1 MNDSSTAFDAVVI
14 GLGQTGLSCAR
25 HLQRLGL
32 RFAVTDNREL
42 PPQLAQFRKE
52 FPHVTLAT
60 GRFDEELLANAREIL
75 LSPGISLQEAAIAR
89 ALARGTPVL
98 GDVELF
104 CRTAAAPIVAVTGS
118 NGKSTVVS
126 LVHAMALKA
135 GLASQL
141 GGNIGTPVLDLL
153 AAEQADLYVL
163 ELSSFQLELTR
174 SLNARAAAVLNI
186 SEDHMDRYD
195 SLATYTQAK
204 AAVYNGTGVMVINL
218 DDPRV
223 CAMREP
229 QRTCIGFSKATP
241 AGDNYGLQTIAG
253 VTWLMRGRT
262 RLIHAGELPLRGE
275 HNYLNALAALAL
287 GQAAGLPMP
296 AMLDA
301 LRSFEG
307 LPHRCQRVRVLGGV
321 DWINDSKGTNVGAS
335 CAAIESLAGDDNLIL
350 IAGGDG
356 KGADFSPLIA
366 AMKGRVRVVI
376 TLGRDGPAIARL
388 LPPDMPH
395 LPAQTMVEAVQ
406 HAADQARPG
415 DTVLLSPAC
424 ASFDMFTDY
433 AERGRCFAAAV
444 HALGDA

>member
-1 MNDSSTAFDAVVI
+1 MNDSSTAFDTVVI

-32 RFAVTDNREL
+32 RFAVTDNRDL

-52 FPHVTLAT
+52 FPDVTLAT
-60 GRFDEELLANAREIL
+60 GSFDEGLLENAREIL
-75 LSPGISLQEAAIAR
+75 LSPGISLQEPAIAR

-104 CRTAAAPIVAVTGS
+104 CRTAAAPIIAVTGS

-153 AAEQADLYVL
+153 AADQADLYVL

-174 SLNARAAAVLNI
+174 SMNARAAVVLNI
-186 SEDHMDRYD
+186 SADHMDRYD
-195 SLATYTQAK
+195 SLASYTQAK

-218 DDPRV
+218 DDPLV
-223 CAMREP
+223 NAMREP
-229 QRTCIGFSKATP
+229 QRSWIGFSNSAP
-241 AGDNYGLQTIAG
+241 GGDNFGLQTVRG
-253 VTWLMRGRT
+253 VTWLMHGQR
-262 RLIHAGELPLRGE
+262 RLIQAADLRLRGQ
-275 HNYLNALAALAL
+275 HNHLNALAALAL

-296 AMLDA
+296 VMLDA
-301 LRSFEG
+301 LRAFEG

-335 CAAIESLAGDDNLIL
+335 CAAIESLAGENNLIL
-350 IAGGDG
+350 IAGGEG

-366 AMKGRVRVVI
+366 AMQDRVRVVI
-376 TLGRDGPAIARL
+376 TLGRDGPAIAGL
-388 LPPDMPH
+388 LPPGMPH
-395 LPAQTMVEAVQ
+395 QPVTTMEEAVQ
-406 HAADQARPG
+406 HAAEHARPG

-424 ASFDMFTDY
+424 ASLDMFTDY